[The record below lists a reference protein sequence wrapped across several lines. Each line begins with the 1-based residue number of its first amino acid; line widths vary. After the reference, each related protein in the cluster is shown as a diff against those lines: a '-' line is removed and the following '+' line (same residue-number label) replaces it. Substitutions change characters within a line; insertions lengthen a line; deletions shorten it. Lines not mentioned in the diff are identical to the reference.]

1 MIHMDKGHVR
11 FDPYSSLGLQAFFS
25 HSICGIKT
33 FEWLLCNLVFVS
45 ILYKNLC
52 VAFGT
57 WKRVQHLYMRRLQ
70 QCRVEW
76 GKSTIRESSRIV
88 KSSAECAG
96 TGTSKTHAEA
106 KSGSAAANNDPSHWI
121 STIHPAFL
129 YLKGIFSSDYGQRNI
144 YVYMVMQ
151 LAKWKLEF
159 ESEG

>member
-1 MIHMDKGHVR
+1 MIYMDRGHVR
-11 FDPYSSLGLQAFFS
+11 FVLYSSLGLQAFF
-25 HSICGIKT
+25 HTVFMELK
-33 FEWLLCNLVFVS
+33 LLNDFYATQSCKYF
-45 ILYKNLC
+45 IYRNLC
-52 VAFGT
+52 VAYGT
-57 WKRVQHLYMRRLQ
+57 WKRVQHSYMRRLQ

-129 YLKGIFSSDYGQRNI
+129 YLKSISFRQTKVNETSIFANWLNGNCNLKAN
-144 YVYMVMQ
+144 V
-151 LAKWKLEF
+151 
-159 ESEG
+159 

>member
-1 MIHMDKGHVR
+1 MQ
-11 FDPYSSLGLQAFFS
+11 SS
-25 HSICGIKT
+25 I
-33 FEWLLCNLVFVS
+33 VS
-45 ILYKNLC
+45 IPYRNPC
-52 VAFGT
+52 VAYGT

-76 GKSTIRESSRIV
+76 GKSTMRESSRIV

-159 ESEG
+159 ESEGEILLKMSASVSKGTSSISK